1 MALVSICIPAYK
13 DARGVKR
20 LLDSI
25 CSSDYADVEVIIT
38 DDTPDDSVADAVRD
52 CLSDI
57 QTEAD
62 DAFTGQL
69 RCASVDANPD
79 VHYRH
84 NAPGL
89 GPAGN
94 WNRSLDLAQ
103 GEYIKIMHQDDWF
116 TFPDSLS
123 RFVRMLDSNPDAV
136 LAYCGSRQVTIKPD
150 DPEDLSDYFDRC
162 IKDENRALIE
172 KDYRGLYIG
181 QYIGA
186 PSAVI
191 YRRSDLRFD
200 PNLKWLIDAD
210 FYMGLL
216 KDGGRMVCSKD
227 PLVSIGVSDTQLT
240 NDCIASGEVN
250 IREYKYVF
258 NKFGLGE
265 KQEYRDRLS
274 DICVRYKGKYEDI
287 SDCGITKEEYK
298 PVLKAYRRELCDF
311 YRHLIIRKLFPGKH
325 FHE

>member
-1 MALVSICIPAYK
+1 MKLALVSICIPAYK
-13 DARGVKR
+13 DVHGIKR

-25 CSSDYADVEVIIT
+25 ASSDYTDVEIILT
-38 DDTPDDSVADAVRD
+38 DDTPDDSVERTVREHTLADRV
-52 CLSDI
+52 SY
-57 QTEAD
+57 
-62 DAFTGQL
+62 
-69 RCASVDANPD
+69 
-79 VHYRH
+79 HH
-84 NAPGL
+84 NDTAL

-94 WNRSLDLAQ
+94 WNRALDLAQ

-123 RFVRMLDSNPDAV
+123 RFVGMLDSDPEAV

-150 DPEDLSDYFDRC
+150 DPEDLSDFFDRC
-162 IKDENRALIE
+162 ISDENRALI
-172 KDYRGLYIG
+172 DRDFRALYIG

-191 YRRSDLRFD
+191 HRRSELRFD

-216 KDGGRMVCSKD
+216 KDGGRMVCSQD
-227 PLVSIGVSDTQLT
+227 PLVSIGVSDSQLT
-240 NDCIASGEVN
+240 NDCVDSSEVN

-258 NKFGLGE
+258 NKFDL
-265 KQEYRDRLS
+265 KNFREYRDRLI

-287 SDCGITKEEYK
+287 ADCGITREEYK
-298 PVLKAYRRELCDF
+298 PILKAYRRELSEF
-311 YRHLIIRKLFPGKH
+311 YRHLIIRKMFPWTVK
-325 FHE
+325 ET